1 MSTDPPER
9 ANTGDKQKKSA
20 KQSGGRSR
28 QHVGE
33 KLSGR
38 DKERTRAAILE
49 TAEILFLQHGN
60 SVSIAEIAR
69 AAGVSK
75 SGLLH
80 HFPSKERL
88 IEDLVENALEQFTQV
103 IYAHLDLSEN
113 RPGKMLRAYVRALT
127 SGKNRAT
134 TLLSHSGLLAKMDH
148 TDRIMELAER
158 DAVRWREIFAAD
170 GIPLGKMAVV
180 RGAAESFAVDAETPW
195 LTEEEWKAGR
205 EYLLSLAEPD

>member
-1 MSTDPPER
+1 MNTDIPEE
-9 ANTGDKQKKSA
+9 ANTDANRSGSA
-20 KQSGGRSR
+20 GNGSEQRSVR
-28 QHVGE
+28 DGE
-33 KLSGR
+33 RISGR

-49 TAEILFLQHGN
+49 AAETLFLQHGN

-69 AAGVSK
+69 TAGVSK

-88 IEDLVENALEQFTQV
+88 IEDLIENALEQYTQV

-134 TLLSHSGLLAKMDH
+134 TLLSHSGLLAKMDQ
-148 TDRIMELAER
+148 TDRVMELAER
-158 DAVRWREIFAAD
+158 DAQRWREIFAAD

-180 RGAAESFAVDAETPW
+180 RGAAESFAVDAESPW